1 MIQIELEV
9 TSSSRKNATYQPLQ
23 EIKEHFGE
31 RVRLIEK
38 EKFYCT
44 ISLR

>member
-9 TSSSRKNATYQPLQ
+9 ISSSRKNATYQPLQ

-31 RVRLIEK
+31 RVRLIE
-38 EKFYCT
+38 
-44 ISLR
+44 